1 MTPLF
6 ALALLPAV
14 TCVTERLPGIDVSA
28 YQGAIDWKRVHAA
41 GVVFAFAR
49 VSDGLDADERFAVNF
64 AAMRRAHVRRGAY
77 QYFRASEDADAQADL
92 AVRALRRAGG
102 ADIPLVADV
111 ETDDGETREALQA
124 KLRRWLA
131 RVERRTHRRPLVY
144 TSPSLG
150 AILDGNFGDWPLWV
164 AHYDVDCP
172 SLPDGWDHWTF
183 WQHSQTGHID
193 GITGNVDLD
202 HFAGTRKDLRRLN
215 RRVSDA
221 SRGSR

>member
-1 MTPLF
+1 VTPLF
-6 ALALLPAV
+6 ALALLPAL
-14 TCVTERLPGIDVSA
+14 TCAPERLPGIDVSA
-28 YQGAIDWKRVHAA
+28 YQGAIDWRRVHAA

-49 VSDGLDADERFAVNF
+49 VSDGLDADSRFAANF
-64 AAMRRAHVRRGAY
+64 AAMRRAHIKRGAY

-92 AVRALRRAGG
+92 AIRAIRHAGA

-111 ETDDGETREALQA
+111 ETDDGETREVLHA

-131 RVERRTHRRPLVY
+131 RVEKRTHRRPLIY

-172 SLPDGWDHWTF
+172 ALPDGWTAWTF
-183 WQHSQTGHID
+183 WQHSQTGRID
-193 GITGNVDLD
+193 GITGDVDLD
-202 HFAGTRKDLRRLN
+202 HFAGTKKDLRRLN
-215 RRVSDA
+215 RR
-221 SRGSR
+221 SR